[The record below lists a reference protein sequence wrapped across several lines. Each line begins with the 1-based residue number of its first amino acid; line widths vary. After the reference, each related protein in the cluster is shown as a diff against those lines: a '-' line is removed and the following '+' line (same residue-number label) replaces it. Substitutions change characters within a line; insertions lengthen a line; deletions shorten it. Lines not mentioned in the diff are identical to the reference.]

1 MKNIPIRQ
9 INSHCLNCPSNF
21 NIRDVRE
28 LIDGKDLIQPL
39 HRHDF
44 FYVLALEKGKGDH
57 RIDFQSYKIRD
68 NSVFFMR
75 PGQVH
80 EIVLKAGSSGYLMEF
95 NRDFYAP
102 LDMNSQQLLRKA
114 SGVNFY
120 QLRAGSGKRVGA
132 IFKTI
137 IGEYR
142 YKAEGFQEVVR
153 ANMSILLVEL
163 ARQQPEDASATSVGY
178 AHQRLQA
185 FLELVEKRVGD
196 QIEVSAYADQLS
208 LSVYQLNAITKRT
221 LGKTASE
228 IISEQMILESKRHLL
243 ATANQVSQIADRL
256 GYHDVS
262 YFIRFFKKHTG
273 YSPEAFRVNFK

>member
-80 EIVLKAGSSGYLMEF
+80 EIVLKAGPGQLGQSG
-95 NRDFYAP
+95 RGGH
-102 LDMNSQQLLRKA
+102 KA
-114 SGVNFY
+114 
-120 QLRAGSGKRVGA
+120 
-132 IFKTI
+132 TPC
-137 IGEYR
+137 
-142 YKAEGFQEVVR
+142 AEAVR
-153 ANMSILLVEL
+153 
-163 ARQQPEDASATSVGY
+163 
-178 AHQRLQA
+178 
-185 FLELVEKRVGD
+185 
-196 QIEVSAYADQLS
+196 
-208 LSVYQLNAITKRT
+208 
-221 LGKTASE
+221 
-228 IISEQMILESKRHLL
+228 
-243 ATANQVSQIADRL
+243 
-256 GYHDVS
+256 
-262 YFIRFFKKHTG
+262 
-273 YSPEAFRVNFK
+273 